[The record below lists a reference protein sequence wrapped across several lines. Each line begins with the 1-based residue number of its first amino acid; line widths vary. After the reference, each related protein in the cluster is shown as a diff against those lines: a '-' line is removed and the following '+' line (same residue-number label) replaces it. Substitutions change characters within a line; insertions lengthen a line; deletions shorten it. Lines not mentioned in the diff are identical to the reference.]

1 MQVGMTSPACCSLN
15 GYLYIAGMV
24 IHWWSVLLAAQNL
37 VVEGGAV
44 LTEADSVDL
53 VMRYNPRT
61 SEWGNDI
68 APMRIARS
76 GSAVVVLRRKIYVC
90 GMLSSSNER
99 QREEHAFHRWFT
111 IEYWKYQYGWSLRS
125 KHESMATDCS
135 DARTSLPARS
145 SRCEWENLCLW
156 RPGWSPR

>member
-1 MQVGMTSPACCSLN
+1 MDICTSPVWLFTD
-15 GYLYIAGMV
+15 G
-24 IHWWSVLLAAQNL
+24 VLLAAQNL

-90 GMLSSSNER
+90 GM
-99 QREEHAFHRWFT
+99 
-111 IEYWKYQYGWSLRS
+111 
-125 KHESMATDCS
+125 
-135 DARTSLPARS
+135 
-145 SRCEWENLCLW
+145 
-156 RPGWSPR
+156 